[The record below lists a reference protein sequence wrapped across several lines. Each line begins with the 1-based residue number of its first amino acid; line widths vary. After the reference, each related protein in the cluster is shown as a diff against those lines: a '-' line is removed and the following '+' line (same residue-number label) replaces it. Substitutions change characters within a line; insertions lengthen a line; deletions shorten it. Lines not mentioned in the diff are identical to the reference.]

1 MAKLQVDISG
11 NISSLEQALR
21 DANSKL
27 ENFGKQ
33 AEKIGKELSTK
44 LTLPLVALAG
54 VSTKTFGDVEKGLRE
69 VNTLFGL
76 TGDAAEENFQKIT
89 NEAREASK
97 ELGLLQSDVVPGL
110 YNAISAGVP
119 PDNALDFIKTAGR
132 AAIGGVTDLNTAVDG
147 LSSIVNAFNKDF
159 SETGAVA
166 DSVFAAVQG
175 GKTTFAELSRFIFQV
190 APAAAAAKV
199 SLEEV
204 NASIATL
211 TASGTPTSVATT
223 QIRAALTGLQRPSAE
238 VDAIFQKLGFQN
250 AQLAIESK
258 GLVFALN
265 AVKEATGG
273 NNGQLIQLLGSVEAV
288 AAANVLAGTGAAK
301 FASELERQA
310 NAAGSAQA
318 AFEEVDKSFNRQI
331 ERTGVLF
338 SNLAI
343 QVGEILAPAVLQLN
357 NLLMMIGNAFDG
369 LSGTGKTI
377 AVVLGGIAAAI
388 GPVLLVIGKLISFI
402 PTLIS
407 GFKAVRLVML
417 AVSGPIGLIVAGVTL
432 LAGAIIANW
441 SKIKEVLDRT
451 GVSEAFNQLGEA
463 ISEFVKLAGALFGE
477 VVRRVKADFGAVVEF
492 LKPVIKFFVEQFA
505 KKIKAAITVITNI
518 IGIFTD
524 LLKGDFAGVLDRLKI
539 IFLTLAVNMLE
550 SFRPIANFFGK
561 GGAIT
566 TAIEGFS
573 KLIEETQAKIAAKNP
588 AKTIAEDSEEAI
600 EEIKE
605 LKKELSTMPSGGSG
619 GGQSL
624 AAPTAIQ
631 GARTTPELSE
641 FMQEIEDWK
650 AKQVFKGM
658 FDGMV
663 LALAEVKMPF
673 TDMLDALNTEIQDL
687 IGDGIGMA
695 LSNMAASLGDALAS
709 GKDVIQALGGALLQS
724 IAGFLSQLGDK
735 LIAFAIAAGA
745 FSKLQLALANPATG
759 VVAAGTALAAG
770 LALKALAGGIGAFGR
785 SGGQSGGGSSVGS
798 ASSFIQPQN
807 NQPIRVVVEG
817 QINGETI
824 YLTQQAFQNRIN
836 RTLGGR

>member
-11 NISSLEQALR
+11 NISSLEQSLR
-21 DANSKL
+21 DANTKL
-27 ENFGKQ
+27 ESFGKQ
-33 AEKIGKELSTK
+33 AEKIGKELSLK

-89 NEAREASK
+89 NEARIASQ

-119 PDNALDFIKTAGR
+119 PDNALDFILTAGK
-132 AAIGGVTDLNTAVDG
+132 AAIGGVTDINTAVDG
-147 LSSIVNAFNKDF
+147 LTSIINAFNKDF

-175 GKTTFAELSRFIFQV
+175 GKTTFSELSRFIFQV

-211 TASGTPTSVATT
+211 TAAGTPTSVATT

-238 VDAIFQKLGFQN
+238 VDAIFQRLGFQN

-265 AVKEATGG
+265 AVKESTGG
-273 NNGQLIQLLGSVEAV
+273 NNGELTKLLGSVEAV

-301 FASELERQA
+301 FAQELERQA
-310 NAAGSAQA
+310 NAAGSAQL

-331 ERTGVLF
+331 ERTAVLF
-338 SNLAI
+338 SNLSI

-357 NLLMMIGNAFDG
+357 NLLSMAGNAFG
-369 LSGTGKTI
+369 QLSGTAKTI
-377 AVVLGGIAAAI
+377 IIVIAGVAAAI

-402 PTLIS
+402 PTLIT

-417 AVSGPIGLIVAGVTL
+417 AVTGPVGLIVAGITL
-432 LAGAIIANW
+432 LAGVIIANW
-441 SKIKEVLDRT
+441 SKIKDVLDRT
-451 GVSEAFNQLGEA
+451 GVTEAFSQLGEA
-463 ISEFVKLAGALFGE
+463 ISEFASLAGALFGE
-477 VVRRVKADFGAVVEF
+477 VLRRVKSDFGAVVEF
-492 LKPVIKFFVEQFA
+492 LKPVVKFFVEQFA
-505 KKIKAAITVITNI
+505 RKIKDAITIVTNI

-524 LLKGDFAGVLDRLKI
+524 FLKGDFAGVLDRLKV
-539 IFLTLAVNMLE
+539 IFLTLAVNILE
-550 SFRPIANFFGK
+550 SFKPLASFFGK

-566 TAIEGFS
+566 TAIEGFN
-573 KLIEETQAKIAAKNP
+573 KVIEETQAKIAAKNP
-588 AKTIAEDSEEAI
+588 AKTIAEDTEEAI

-605 LKKELSTMPSGGSG
+605 LKKEISTIPTGGSG
-619 GGQSL
+619 GSSL
-624 AAPTAIQ
+624 PAPTAIK

-641 FMQEIEDWK
+641 FMQEIEAWK
-650 AKQVFKGM
+650 ANQAFKGM
-658 FDGMV
+658 FDGIV
-663 LALAEVKMPF
+663 IALKEVKTPF
-673 TDMLDALNTEIQDL
+673 TDMLTELETDIQDL
-687 IGDGIGMA
+687 VGDGIGNA
-695 LSNMAASLGDALAS
+695 LSGMAESLGAALAS
-709 GKDVIQALGGALLQS
+709 GQDVVSAVGNSLLQAIS
-724 IAGFLSQLGDK
+724 GFLSQLGDR
-735 LIAFAIAAGA
+735 LIAFAIASKA
-745 FSKLQLALANPATG
+745 FAKLQLALASPPATLA
-759 VVAAGTALAAG
+759 AAGGALIAG
-770 LALKALAGGIGAFGR
+770 IALKALAGGIGAFGR

-807 NQPIRVVVEG
+807 NRQEVTVLVKG
-817 QINGETI
+817 QLDGETI
-824 YLTQQAFQNRIN
+824 YFSQQAFQNRKG
-836 RTLGGR
+836 RSLGG